1 LNKIKSILISS
12 VRPEPTSAGQIIL
25 YRHLVNKPGIELE
38 VYGAELKRFSP
49 SMVLR
54 RVLGRIAKCGGV
66 FDIAVNC
73 LWVLW
78 EGRWIDRDLHKS
90 INPDFT
96 TIVMTVAQGEG
107 FHAAQRF
114 AKRHNLPLVVFFHD
128 WWPDMAAVPR
138 IFRRILE
145 KHFILLAK
153 ECSLGLCVCEGMK
166 VALGNGLNLKVF
178 PPIPA
183 KQDPAGIAQ
192 QKKSSTPSQFRILY
206 AGNLRDYGTK
216 LGMAL
221 EESLKH
227 PEIQLQV
234 RGTNPKWTNEF
245 KQKMRSIGCWL
256 EFAPRAVLDEWMA
269 SADAFLIPMVFDPEM
284 RRRME
289 TSFPS
294 KLIEMAQFGR
304 PLVIWG
310 PEYCSAVQ
318 WARQEN
324 RALCVTDPD
333 PKVLLMALEKL
344 ASNQEALHRLSNAA
358 REAAET
364 EFSHDRIQAQ
374 FMEALRG
381 SLGTTI

>member
-1 LNKIKSILISS
+1 MEKIRVILISS
-12 VRPEPTSAGQIIL
+12 VRPDPTSAGQIIL
-25 YRHLVNKPGIELE
+25 YRHLVDQPDIVLE
-38 VYGAELKRFSP
+38 VYGSEPKQLSP

-54 RVLGRIAKCGGV
+54 RLLGSVAKWGGA
-66 FDIAVNC
+66 FDIAVNW

-78 EGRWIDRDLHKS
+78 EGRWIDGDMPKS
-90 INPDFT
+90 IAPDVR

-114 AKRHNLPLVVFFHD
+114 AKRHKLPLVVFFHD
-128 WWPDMAAVPR
+128 WWPDMAVVPR
-138 IFRRILE
+138 IFRGILE

-153 ECSLGLCVCEGMK
+153 ECSLGLCVSDGMK
-166 VALGNGLNLKVF
+166 VALGGGVNLKVL

-183 KQDPAGIAQ
+183 KQDLAGIAQ
-192 QKKSSTPSQFRILY
+192 QKKRSSPSPFRILY
-206 AGNLRDYGTK
+206 VGNLGDYGAM
-216 LGMAL
+216 LGEAL

-227 PEIQLQV
+227 SEIQLQV
-234 RGTNPKWTNEF
+234 RGANPKWSNDF
-245 KQKMRSIGCWL
+245 KQKMHSVGRWL

-294 KLIEMAQFGR
+294 KLAEMAQIGR

-318 WARQEN
+318 WARQGN

-333 PKVLLMALEKL
+333 PKALVSELEKL
-344 ASNQEALHRLSNAA
+344 HGTPEEGRRLSECSRMAA
-358 REAAET
+358 RGD
-364 EFSHDRIQAQ
+364 FSPAVIQDD
-374 FMEALRG
+374 F
-381 SLGTTI
+381 LGTLGDLLNNP